1 MRVRRGLGLLILTLG
16 FCRISLS
23 QTPIRYT
30 VSLSDPEHHLI
41 RVTVEI
47 PPGREAHELQLPVW
61 NALYQVRDFSR
72 NMNWI
77 RATKQD
83 QDGAPISLTQLNPSR
98 WKLTGAERGARVEYE
113 MFTDSPGSFGAQLT
127 PHHAFLNLA
136 QILLYAD
143 DTRSQGAQIEFRN
156 LPAHWE
162 IATPLM
168 QSGDAYTAQ
177 TYDEL
182 VDSPIEIGIF
192 DESDFTAACGRYR
205 VIFDSDSRAIS
216 DPKAALQRLLPP
228 LQRIA
233 TTATQWMND
242 CPFQTYMFIFH
253 ATDSP
258 GSGGMEHAY
267 STAISLNQKDFTGDL
282 DHFTAVTAHEF
293 FHLWNVKRIRPQ
305 SLEPID
311 YTKENDTP
319 ALWFSEG
326 VDTTASDAIR
336 LRAGLLDE
344 AHYLNDLS
352 REITELETRPA
363 HLTQSVEQSS
373 LDAWLE
379 KYPRYALPDRSIS
392 YYNKGELLG
401 VLLDITMR
409 RASHDKASLR
419 ELFRAMNADYAKQ
432 GKFFADTGAIE
443 SEAESLSHADLHT
456 FFEKY
461 VSGTEEIPWD
471 SFFAP
476 VGLQVVKT
484 DVTFADP
491 EFEATRIFDQPL
503 IVQRVNPQSAA
514 ERAGLLPDDVI
525 LEINGQDPQ
534 RDFATQIAALGPGAT
549 LELVVSRKGVRRTL
563 HWKLASRT
571 LSVFQLQ
578 DVAGVTP
585 QQKSAR
591 AAWLFDRSETSSPT
605 ANPNPISEPPT
616 SKQ

>member
-1 MRVRRGLGLLILTLG
+1 VRSRCGLAPLILILS
-16 FCRISLS
+16 CAVSLS

-30 VSLSDPEHHLI
+30 VSLADPQRHLVE
-41 RVTVEI
+41 VTVEI
-47 PPGREAHELQLPVW
+47 PPGRNTHELQLPVW
-61 NALYQVRDFSR
+61 NALYQVRDFAQ

-83 QDGAPISLTQLNPSR
+83 PDGGPIRLTQLNPSR
-98 WKLTGAERGARVEYE
+98 WKLNGAEHGARVEYE
-113 MFTDSPGSFGAQLT
+113 MFADSPGSFGVQFT

-143 DTRSQGAQIEFRN
+143 DARGQPAQIEFRN
-156 LPAHWE
+156 LPARWK
-162 IATPLM
+162 IATPLA
-168 QSGDAYTAQ
+168 QTGDALTAQ
-177 TYDEL
+177 TYDQL
-182 VDSPIEIGIF
+182 VDSPVEIGIF
-192 DESDFTAACGRYR
+192 DESDFTATCGTYR
-205 VIFDSDSRAIS
+205 VIFDSDSRSIS
-216 DPKAALQRLLPP
+216 DPKATLQKLVPP

-233 TTATQWMND
+233 STATQWMND

-319 ALWFSEG
+319 ALWLSEG

-344 AHYLNDLS
+344 SHYLKKLS
-352 REITELETRPA
+352 QEISELENRPA

-379 KYPRYALPDRSIS
+379 KYPRYSLPERSIS
-392 YYNKGELLG
+392 YYNKGDLLG
-401 VLLDITMR
+401 VLLDLAMR
-409 RASHDKASLR
+409 NASHDSASLR
-419 ELFRAMNADYAKQ
+419 ELFRTMNADYAKR
-432 GKFFADTGAIE
+432 GKFFAD
-443 SEAESLSHADLHT
+443 SEAVEHEAETLSHTDLHS

-461 VSGTEEIPWD
+461 VSGTDEIPWD

-476 VGLQVVKT
+476 VGLRVIKT
-484 DVTFADP
+484 DVTFANP
-491 EFEATRIFDQPL
+491 EFEAMRIFDQPL
-503 IVQRVNPQSAA
+503 TVQEVSPESEAQ
-514 ERAGLLPDDVI
+514 RAGLKPDDVI
-525 LEINGQDPQ
+525 LEINGEDPE
-534 RDFATQIAALGPGAT
+534 RDFMTQIAALGPGAT
-549 LELVVSRKGVRRTL
+549 LQLTVSRNGAQHTL

-571 LSVFQLQ
+571 LSVFRLQ
-578 DVAGVTP
+578 DVPGITARQRAT
-585 QQKSAR
+585 R
-591 AAWLFDRSETSSPT
+591 AAWLFDRGENSPLPAT
-605 ANPNPISEPPT
+605 PAI